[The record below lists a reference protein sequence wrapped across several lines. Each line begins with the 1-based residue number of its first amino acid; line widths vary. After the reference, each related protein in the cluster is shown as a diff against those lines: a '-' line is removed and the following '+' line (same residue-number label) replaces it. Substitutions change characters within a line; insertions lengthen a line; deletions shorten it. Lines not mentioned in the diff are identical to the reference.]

1 MNLHPDN
8 EHIIYPL
15 GSSVIVRHIVTRTQ
29 TFLNGHDNL
38 ISALTVSSKGNYI
51 ASGQQTYGGFQV
63 NYKNE
68 EKKSCFE
75 FAFFSNNIKLI
86 SYSLKKKKKADL
98 VIWSFKEKI
107 QSHRLR
113 LHKVVILSLDFSKNE
128 NFLVSAGGLEDK
140 NTIVIWNVETGKATY
155 SYSFAGNSPI
165 SSVRFYNRTD
175 EKLIVVQ
182 ENNVHLVSLEPAKRK
197 VCLIKNY
204 MLIGLFFL
212 KRRKKLNIFIILNL
226 KNFVFFFSL

>member
-1 MNLHPDN
+1 MKNISFFSFSLSFLINHQSFNTILHKGSVQNGLNLHPDN

-75 FAFFSNNIKLI
+75 FAFFSNNIKLF
-86 SYSLKKKKKADL
+86 SYSLKKKKG
-98 VIWSFKEKI
+98 
-107 QSHRLR
+107 R
-113 LHKVVILSLDFSKNE
+113 
-128 NFLVSAGGLEDK
+128 
-140 NTIVIWNVETGKATY
+140 
-155 SYSFAGNSPI
+155 P
-165 SSVRFYNRTD
+165 
-175 EKLIVVQ
+175 
-182 ENNVHLVSLEPAKRK
+182 
-197 VCLIKNY
+197 CY
-204 MLIGLFFL
+204 MEL
-212 KRRKKLNIFIILNL
+212 
-226 KNFVFFFSL
+226 